1 MTLAAPP
8 PLIMLAEDDPD
19 DRLLVRDALNETAY
33 SGSLLE
39 VEDGTALLAALAQRE
54 ARPLLVLLDLNMP
67 GKDGRETLAE
77 IRQNP
82 ALHDVPVVI
91 FTTSGAQADIL
102 TAYQLGANSYLRKPS
117 SYTGLRQMMQ
127 ILVRYWFQTVTLPDS
142 A

>member
-1 MTLAAPP
+1 MTFAAPP
-8 PLIMLAEDDPD
+8 PLIVLAEDDPD
-19 DRLLVRDALNETAY
+19 DRLLIRDALNETTF

-39 VEDGTALLAALAQRE
+39 VADGDALLAALARRE

-82 ALHDVPVVI
+82 ALRDVPIVI
-91 FTTSGAQADIL
+91 FTTSGSPADVLI
-102 TAYQLGANSYLRKPS
+102 AYQLGANSYLRKPS

-127 ILVRYWFQTVTLPDS
+127 LLVRYWFHTVTLPHGP
-142 A
+142 